1 MLHIKAEVQLNEKQ
15 RYALAE
21 IDGELMIRAQQ
32 GHSIKQIENKEL
44 LEVITNPFIYNEIVH
59 GTYYEPMPLIM
70 EGGLNRMKRNHMH
83 FALGTPGKAGV
94 ISGMR
99 ATC

>member
-1 MLHIKAEVQLNEKQ
+1 MAD
-15 RYALAE
+15 

-32 GHSIKQIENKEL
+32 GHTLKKIEDEEL
-44 LEVITNPFIYNEIVH
+44 LELITNPFAYNEVVH
-59 GTYYEPMPLIM
+59 GTYYEPLPLIM
-70 EGGLNRMKRNHMH
+70 KGGLNRMKRNHIH